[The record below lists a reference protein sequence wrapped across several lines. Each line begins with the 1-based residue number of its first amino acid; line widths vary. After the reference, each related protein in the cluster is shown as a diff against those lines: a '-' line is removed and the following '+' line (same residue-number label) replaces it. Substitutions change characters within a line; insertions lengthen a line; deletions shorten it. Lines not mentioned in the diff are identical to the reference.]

1 MIVVCEEHVEIAIDV
16 FIDEYEE
23 APDVVDL
30 RQTKFSAWE
39 PPAHCVRCERTPR
52 YLVV

>member
-1 MIVVCEEHVEIAIDV
+1 MYVVCKEHVEIAIDE

-30 RQTKFSAWE
+30 LKVQFANWQ
-39 PPAHCVRCERTPR
+39 PPAHCAHCQAAGRF
-52 YLVV
+52 LVV